1 MRIMIVG
8 LSKIYLNYQMS
19 FKDLKR
25 EYIVDAAKKL
35 FLAKSISEITIKD
48 ISSVSNIGEAT
59 IYRYFN
65 NKENLAIAV
74 SLSIQKE
81 ILSASQTNENK
92 KGIDQISDFFNLFRN
107 IFVNNRNYFKFIA
120 EFDTIYLNSIK
131 DNNYSLGLDVFFDVF
146 MNAYNL
152 GLKDG
157 SIKQVKDVNLYYYT
171 STHSL
176 LELCKKLASTNSS
189 LKQDQEVS
197 KVSEIEYLI
206 SLFISVIKA

>member
-1 MRIMIVG
+1 
-8 LSKIYLNYQMS
+8 MS

-25 EYIVDAAKKL
+25 DYIVDSSKKL

-81 ILSASQTNENK
+81 ILSVPHTNENR
-92 KGIDQISDFFNLFRN
+92 KGIEQIEDFFNLFRN

-120 EFDTIYLNSIK
+120 EFDTIYLNTIK
-131 DNNYSLGLDVFFDVF
+131 DNNYSLGLDAFFDIF
-146 MNAYNL
+146 MNAYHL

-157 SIKQVKDVNLYYYT
+157 SIKKIDDINLYYYT

-189 LKQDQEVS
+189 LKQDLEVS
-197 KVSEIEYLI
+197 KVAEIEYLI